1 MAGGSSKPSRRNDTS
16 HDWRKEEQARLS
28 AFDRLGTAERQK
40 KIPLAE
46 CEIGSFA
53 GGEPVAGSHIVE
65 RENIKSGKIGQSRG
79 CDGKEARMRRAGGSG
94 LVVAHEGAEN
104 KQDLS
109 KEGKGTKKR
118 RREKKKKEKRIKGT
132 LTRTGKPRP
141 RGEEKERI
149 RSRSEQAS
157 RRSERQVRSWRW

>member
-1 MAGGSSKPSRRNDTS
+1 MIRVTTGGRRN
-16 HDWRKEEQARLS
+16 RPGS
-28 AFDRLGTAERQK
+28 AHSIAWELPSAK

-53 GGEPVAGSHIVE
+53 GAEPVAGSHIVE

-109 KEGKGTKKR
+109 KRGQGYQKERKK
-118 RREKKKKEKRIKGT
+118 KKKKENRKKGT

-157 RRSERQVRSWRW
+157 RGSERQVGSWRW